1 MGIIVTERK
10 AVNKRKII
18 KITAVV
24 IVAVLLL
31 SLGMLAVTKFIYD
44 AIFPRYDRTP
54 LETAINISYAE
65 IMDTYPREKV
75 EFMSEENML
84 TGYIY
89 GENNSLG
96 LVVIAP
102 GLSDGAEDYTSLAMS
117 FVDLGYRVF
126 TFDTTGSFES
136 EGENSVGF
144 PQEVIDLDNALN
156 FIEKQTELKDLPLFL
171 FGHSRG
177 GYASAMM
184 CVSSHDI
191 KAVATVGAVN
201 SPMEITMEWS
211 TNYVGSLA
219 FTGYPALYAYQAMVF
234 GSEIMSTSGAE
245 AIDEGDIPALII
257 HCENDVTV
265 SIDGSSI
272 YAHKDE
278 VDNPKAHFMLY
289 ENEENRGHTTLLFT
303 KSANAY
309 RQEVKD
315 EYEHLT
321 TLYGGEIPEDIE
333 AEFLDRIDSMK
344 AQEANR
350 DLVTLISDYYL
361 SNM

>member
-1 MGIIVTERK
+1 MTERN
-10 AVNKRKII
+10 AVKRRIV

-44 AIFPRYDRTP
+44 AIFPRYERTP
-54 LETAINISYAE
+54 LETALNISYAE
-65 IMDTYPREKV
+65 IMDSFEREQV
-75 EFMSEENML
+75 HFTSGENRL
-84 TGYIY
+84 TGYVY
-89 GENNSLG
+89 GGGNNLG

-102 GLSDGAEDYTSLAMS
+102 GLSDGAEDYTSIAMG

-144 PQEVIDLDNALN
+144 PQEVIDLDNALK
-156 FIEKQTELKDLPLFL
+156 FIESDPALKDLPLFL

-184 CVSSHDI
+184 CATSHHI
-191 KAVATVGAVN
+191 AAVATVGAVN

-211 TNYVGSLA
+211 TNYVGA
-219 FTGYPALYAYQAMVF
+219 FAYTGYPALYAYQAMVF
-234 GSEIMSTSGAE
+234 GVDLMNTSGAE
-245 AIDEGDIPALII
+245 AIDEGDVPALVI

-278 VDNPKAHFMLY
+278 VQNPKARFMLY

-303 KSANAY
+303 KEANAY
-309 RQEVKD
+309 REDVSD
-315 EYEHLT
+315 EYEDLKVR
-321 TLYGGEIPEDIE
+321 YGGDIPEDVE
-333 AEFLDRIDSMK
+333 REFLDQIDSQK
-344 AQEANR
+344 AQEANK
-350 DLVTLISDYYL
+350 DLIKLISDYYL
-361 SNM
+361 SHI

>member
-1 MGIIVTERK
+1 MTERK
-10 AVNKRKII
+10 AVRKRRIV
-18 KITAVV
+18 KITAV
-24 IVAVLLL
+24 IILAVFLL
-31 SLGMLAVTKFIYD
+31 SISMLALTKFIYD
-44 AIFPRYDRTP
+44 SIFPRYDRTP
-54 LETAINISYAE
+54 LETALNISYAE
-65 IMDTYPREKV
+65 IMDSYERERV
-75 EFMSEENML
+75 EFMSEENKL

-89 GENNSLG
+89 KGTDSRG

-102 GLSDGAEDYTSLAMS
+102 GLSDGAEDYISIAMG
-117 FVDLGYRVF
+117 FVDLGYSVF

-136 EGENSVGF
+136 EGDNSVGF
-144 PQEVIDLDNALN
+144 PQEVIDLDNALK
-156 FIEKQTELKDLPLFL
+156 FIENETDLKNLPLFL

-184 CVSSHDI
+184 CNKSHDI

-211 TNYVGSLA
+211 TNFVGSLA
-219 FTGYPALYAYQAMVF
+219 FTGYPALYAYQTMVF

-245 AIDEGDIPALII
+245 AIDEGNIPALII

-278 VDNPKAHFMLY
+278 VDNPKARFMLY

-303 KSANAY
+303 KEANAY
-309 RQEVKD
+309 REEISD
-315 EYEHLT
+315 EYDQ
-321 TLYGGEIPEDIE
+321 LYTQHGGEIPEDIE
-333 AEFLDRIDSMK
+333 RDFLDQIDSQK
-344 AQEANR
+344 AQEANK
-350 DLVTLISDYYL
+350 DLIKLISDYFL
-361 SNM
+361 SNI

>member
-1 MGIIVTERK
+1 MTERN
-10 AVNKRKII
+10 AVRRRRALR
-18 KITAVV
+18 ITAVI

-44 AIFPRYDRTP
+44 AIFPRYERSA
-54 LETAINISYAE
+54 LETALNISYSE
-65 IMDTYPREKV
+65 IMDTYERERV
-75 EFMSEENML
+75 EFMSEENRL
-84 TGYIY
+84 TGYVY
-89 GENNSLG
+89 GGTNSLG

-102 GLSDGAEDYTSLAMS
+102 GLSDGAEDYTSLAMG

-144 PQEVIDLDNALN
+144 PQEVIDLDNALK
-156 FIEKQTELKDLPLFL
+156 FIESDPTLKDLPLFL

-184 CVSSHDI
+184 CKSEHDI

-211 TNYVGSLA
+211 TNYAGA
-219 FTGYPALYAYQAMVF
+219 FAYTGYPALYAYQTMVF
-234 GSEIMSTSGAE
+234 GADIMSTSGAE
-245 AIDEGDIPALII
+245 AIDEGNVPALVI

-278 VDNPKAHFMLY
+278 VDNPKARFMLY
-289 ENEENRGHTTLLFT
+289 ENEDNAGHTTLLFT
-303 KSANAY
+303 KEANTY
-309 RQEVKD
+309 REDVSD
-315 EYEHLT
+315 EYEDLKIR
-321 TLYGGEIPEDIE
+321 YEGEIPKDIE
-333 AEFLDRIDSMK
+333 REFLDSIDSMK
-344 AQEANR
+344 AQEANKE
-350 DLVTLISDYYL
+350 LIKLISEYFV

>member
-1 MGIIVTERK
+1 MTERK
-10 AVNKRKII
+10 AVNRKIL
-18 KITAVV
+18 KITAVI

-65 IMDTYPREKV
+65 IMDTYEREKV
-75 EFMSEENML
+75 EFMSGENKL

-89 GENNSLG
+89 GDGNSKG
-96 LVVIAP
+96 VVVIAP
-102 GLSDGAEDYTSLAMS
+102 GLASGADEYTSIAME

-136 EGENSVGF
+136 QGKTSVGF
-144 PQEVIDLDNALN
+144 SQEVIDLDNALG
-156 FIEKQTELKDLPLFL
+156 FIETDTALKDLPLFL

-177 GYASAMM
+177 GYACAMM
-184 CVSSHDI
+184 SMTEHDI
-191 KAVATVGAVN
+191 CAIATVSGVN

-211 TNYVGSLA
+211 TNYVGPLA

-234 GSEIMSTSGAE
+234 GTDIMNTSSAE
-245 AIDEGDIPALII
+245 ALNEGDVPSLII

-265 SIDGSSI
+265 TVDGSST

-278 VDNPKAHFMLY
+278 VENPNVEFMLY
-289 ENEENRGHTTLLFT
+289 ENDENAGHTTLLFT
-303 KSANAY
+303 KDANAY
-309 RQEVKD
+309 REEIHD
-315 EYEHLT
+315 DYEDLKT
-321 TLYGGEIPEDIE
+321 RFEGKIPKETED
-333 AEFLDRIDSMK
+333 EFLDSIDSLK
-344 AQEANR
+344 AREANR
-350 DLVTLISDYYL
+350 ELINLINDFYL
-361 SNM
+361 KNI

>member
-1 MGIIVTERK
+1 MTERK
-10 AVNKRKII
+10 AVNKRRIL

-44 AIFPRYDRTP
+44 AIFPRYDRSP
-54 LETAINISYAE
+54 LQTAINISYSE
-65 IMDTYPREKV
+65 IMDTYPRERV
-75 EFMSEENML
+75 EFMSGENKL

-102 GLSDGAEDYTSLAMS
+102 GLSDGAEDYTTIAMG

-144 PQEVIDLDNALN
+144 PQEVIDLDNALR
-156 FIEKQTELKDLPLFL
+156 FIESQTELKDLPLFL

-184 CVSSHDI
+184 CAYPHDI
-191 KAVATVGAVN
+191 KAIATVGAVN

-211 TNYVGSLA
+211 TNYVGSFA

-234 GSEIMSTSGAE
+234 GSELMSTSGAE
-245 AIDEGDIPALII
+245 AIDEGDVPTLVI

-278 VDNPKAHFMLY
+278 VDNPKAEFVLY
-289 ENEENRGHTTLLFT
+289 ENEENAGHTTLLFT
-303 KSANAY
+303 KEANAY
-309 RQEVKD
+309 REDIID
-315 EYEHLT
+315 EYEHLNT
-321 TLYGGEIPEDIE
+321 KYNSEIPEDIE
-333 AEFLDRIDSMK
+333 AEFLDQIDSMK
-344 AQEANR
+344 AQEANTELIY
-350 DLVTLISDYYL
+350 LVNDFFKKAML
-361 SNM
+361 

>member
-1 MGIIVTERK
+1 MTERK
-10 AVNKRKII
+10 AVNRKIL

-65 IMDTYPREKV
+65 IMDNYEREKV
-75 EFMSEENML
+75 EFMSGENTL
-84 TGYIY
+84 TGYVY
-89 GENNSLG
+89 GDGNSKG

-102 GLSDGAEDYTSLAMS
+102 GLASGADEYTSIAMG

-136 EGENSVGF
+136 DGENSVGF
-144 PQEVIDLDNALN
+144 SQEVLDLDNALE
-156 FIEKQTELKDLPLFL
+156 FIESDVTLKDLPLFL

-177 GYASAMM
+177 GHACAMM
-184 CVSSHDI
+184 SMTEHDI
-191 KAVATVGAVN
+191 SAIATVGGVN

-211 TNYVGSLA
+211 TNYVGPLA
-219 FTGYPALYAYQAMVF
+219 LSGYPALYAYQTMVF
-234 GSEIMSTSGAE
+234 GSDIMSTSGAE
-245 AIDEGDIPALII
+245 AINEGDTPALII

-265 SIDGSSI
+265 TVDGSSI

-278 VDNPKAHFMLY
+278 VENPKVKFLLY
-289 ENEENRGHTTLLFT
+289 ENSENAGHTTLLFT
-303 KSANAY
+303 KEANNY
-309 RQEVKD
+309 REEIQD
-315 EYEHLT
+315 DYENLKT
-321 TLYGGEIPEDIE
+321 RFEGSIPEETED
-333 AEFLDRIDSMK
+333 EFLNSIDSMK
-344 AQEANR
+344 AREVNR
-350 DLVTLISDYYL
+350 ELINLISDFYL
-361 SNM
+361 KNI

>member
-1 MGIIVTERK
+1 MIERK
-10 AVNKRKII
+10 AVKRRIL

-24 IVAVLLL
+24 ILTVLLICM
-31 SLGMLAVTKFIYD
+31 GMLAATKFIYS
-44 AIFPRYDRTP
+44 AIFPRFDRSP
-54 LETAINISYAE
+54 LETAINISYSE
-65 IMDTYPREKV
+65 IMDKYPREKV
-75 EFMSEENML
+75 HFTSGENKL

-89 GENNSLG
+89 DNSTPEG
-96 LVVIAP
+96 IVVISP
-102 GLSDGAEDYTSLAMS
+102 GLSDGGEDYTSLAME

-136 EGENSVGF
+136 EGESSIGF
-144 PQEVIDLDNALN
+144 SQAVIDLDNALT
-156 FIEKQTELKDLPLFL
+156 FIENEPELKDLPLYL

-184 CVSSHDI
+184 CKSSHDI

-211 TNYVGSLA
+211 TNYVGPLA

-234 GSEIMSTSGAE
+234 GGEIMSTTGAE
-245 AIDEGDIPALII
+245 AIDEGDIPALVI

-278 VDNPKAHFMLY
+278 VQNEKAQFMLY
-289 ENEENRGHTTLLFT
+289 ENEDNAGHTTLLFT
-303 KSANAY
+303 KEANDY
-309 RQEVKD
+309 REQIHD
-315 EYEHLT
+315 DYEDLDT
-321 TLYGGEIPEDIE
+321 RYNGEIPEDIE
-333 AEFLDRIDSMK
+333 TEFLDSIDSMK
-344 AQEANR
+344 AQQANKE
-350 DLVTLISDYYL
+350 LIMLISDFYL
-361 SNM
+361 SHK

>member
-1 MGIIVTERK
+1 MAERK
-10 AVNKRKII
+10 AVKRKIL

-24 IVAVLLL
+24 TLAVLLL
-31 SLGMLAVTKFIYD
+31 CMGMLAATKFIYD
-44 AIFPRYDRTP
+44 AIFPRYDRSP
-54 LETAINISYAE
+54 LETAINISYTE
-65 IMDTYPREKV
+65 IMDKYPREKV
-75 EFMSEENML
+75 EFMSDENKL

-89 GENNSLG
+89 NKANPAG

-102 GLSDGAEDYTSLAMS
+102 GLSDGGEDYTSLAMG
-117 FVDLGYRVF
+117 FADLGYMVF

-136 EGENSVGF
+136 EGKNSVGF
-144 PQEVIDLDNALN
+144 SQEVIDLDNALKY
-156 FIEKQTELKDLPLFL
+156 IEADPTLKDLPLYL

-184 CVSSHDI
+184 CKSSHDI
-191 KAVATVGAVN
+191 KAIATVGAVN

-211 TNYVGSLA
+211 TNYVGPLA

-234 GSEIMSTSGAE
+234 GGEIMSTTAAE
-245 AIDEGDIPALII
+245 AIDDGNVPALII

-278 VDNPKAHFMLY
+278 VENEKAKFMLY
-289 ENEENRGHTTLLFT
+289 ENMDNAGHTTLMFT
-303 KSANAY
+303 KEANSY
-309 RQEVKD
+309 RQEIHD
-315 EYEHLT
+315 EYEHLS

-333 AEFLDRIDSMK
+333 AEFLESIDSMK

-350 DLVTLISDYYL
+350 ELIKMISEFYV
-361 SNM
+361 SAK